1 MIFLDL
7 TTYEGNSLR
16 PEYQL
21 ELGLKYTCFLFGE
34 ALKNAGRVG
43 FASNCAIGE
52 SRYVHIPCSSGDA
65 HTKTMLEGF
74 SELSWLARRD
84 FSMTAIVKA
93 VAPTLSVGTDVY
105 LITPYVDDELSRLLS
120 ELERSEVSVNIIR
133 LQEGVVI

>member
-1 MIFLDL
+1 
-7 TTYEGNSLR
+7 
-16 PEYQL
+16 
-21 ELGLKYTCFLFGE
+21 
-34 ALKNAGRVG
+34 
-43 FASNCAIGE
+43 
-52 SRYVHIPCSSGDA
+52 
-65 HTKTMLEGF
+65 MLEGF